1 MINKNTNSKNLRV
14 IKTVRNIKDINDGVK
29 KGFKPLMKSV
39 VPSNKIQKK
48 YAVLQSKITG
58 EIQIIGDY
66 RADPYFF
73 NESSDEFEKVIDW
86 SYYYPHSFESPYA
99 AYLLPPDLKINERVF
114 LEDLIEDVVGLVWN
128 QGDTFRLPSV
138 EAVWNGKD
146 FELDYQKM
154 KDIIEIIG

>member
-1 MINKNTNSKNLRV
+1 MINKSTNSKNLRV

>member
-1 MINKNTNSKNLRV
+1 MLNNSTNSKNLRV

-39 VPSNKIQKK
+39 VQSNKIQKK

-86 SYYYPHSFESPYA
+86 SYYYPYSFESPYA

-114 LEDLIEDVVGLVWN
+114 LEDLIEDVVGLIWN